1 MSKESTPI
9 LIGANP
15 ASAPV
20 VLQSR
25 MANRHGIIC
34 GATGTGKTVTLQVL
48 AEQFSQLGVSV
59 FTADVKG
66 DLSALATPGKPHEK
80 ITERL
85 EKIGI
90 SEHIFA
96 SSPLAFWD
104 LYGKNGHPVRTTIT
118 DMGPMLLSNL
128 LDLSE
133 AQDGI
138 LHIAFIVAEDK
149 EWPLVDLKDLK
160 ELLNWLAENRKTV
173 STEYGRV
180 TSNSIGAIQRRLLVL
195 DQAGADVFFGEP
207 AMDIQDLLRQDKDGR
222 GIINLLDAQQLML
235 SPTAY
240 STFLVWLLTDLF
252 KQLPEVGDQPLPKLV
267 FFFDEA
273 HLLFD
278 SAPDILLEKFEQIV
292 RLIRSKGV
300 GIYFVTQNPAD
311 IPDDVLGQCGNRIQ
325 HALRAYTPKDQKAVK
340 IAAQSFR
347 PNPDLDTV
355 SAITQLG
362 VGEALIS
369 TLDVKGQPSIV
380 ESTLIRP
387 PLSKF
392 GPSDD
397 SVRKGIMQASDLGK
411 KYDKAIDRE
420 SAYEILQKRRADE
433 QAKQHAAE
441 EAERKAAEQAER
453 MKKSQQREAKKRS
466 GSNRRRSNRQSF
478 FEAGFKSFLRSL
490 FSTLGR
496 NLLKSLENILRSR

>member
-1 MSKESTPI
+1 MAKESTPI

-15 ASAPV
+15 AGAQV
-20 VLQSR
+20 HLHSR

-34 GATGTGKTVTLQVL
+34 GATGTGKTVTLQIL
-48 AEQFSQLGVSV
+48 AEQFSLLGVPV

-90 SEHIFA
+90 VDHQFA
-96 SSPLAFWD
+96 ASPLAFWD
-104 LYGKNGHPVRTTIT
+104 VYGKNGHPVRTTIT
-118 DMGPMLLSNL
+118 DMGPLLLSNL
-128 LDLSE
+128 LDLTE

-138 LHIAFIVAEDK
+138 LHVAFTVARDK
-149 EWPLVDLKDLK
+149 KWPLVDLKDLK
-160 ELLNWLAENRKTV
+160 ELLNWLAENRVTV
-173 STEYGRV
+173 SNEYGRV

-195 DQAGADVFFGEP
+195 DQAGGGIFFGEP
-207 AMDIQDLLRQDKDGR
+207 ALDIDDLMRTTDDGR

-235 SPTAY
+235 APTAY
-240 STFLVWLLTDLF
+240 STFLVWLLTELF
-252 KQLPEVGDQPLPKLV
+252 KQLPEVGDQALPKLV

-278 SAPDILLEKFEQIV
+278 SAPDVLLEKFEQVV

-340 IAAQSFR
+340 VAAESFR

-369 TLDVKGQPSIV
+369 VLDVKGQPTV
-380 ESTLIRP
+380 VQSTLVRP

-397 SVRKGIMQASDLGK
+397 AVRRAILAESPLSGQ
-411 KYDKAIDRE
+411 YDKTIDRE
-420 SAYEILQKRRADE
+420 SAYEILKKRR
-433 QAKQHAAE
+433 
-441 EAERKAAEQAER
+441 EAEAAANKEEPEARTARQSSAKTRRKR
-453 MKKSQQREAKKRS
+453 K
-466 GSNRRRSNRQSF
+466 SNRQGY
-478 FEAGFKSFLRSL
+478 FEASFKSFLRSL
-490 FSTLGR
+490 SSRLGR
-496 NLLKSLENILRSR
+496 DLINAIIKALTKK

>member
-1 MSKESTPI
+1 MPKESTAL

-15 ASAPV
+15 AGIQV
-20 VLQSR
+20 TMQSR

-48 AEQFSQLGVSV
+48 AEQFSSMGVPV

-90 SEHIFA
+90 TDHAFA

-104 LYGKNGHPVRTTIT
+104 LYGKNGHPVRTSIT

-149 EWPLVDLKDLK
+149 NWPLVDLKDLK
-160 ELLNWLAENRKTV
+160 ELLNWLAENSKTISV
-173 STEYGRV
+173 EYGRV

-195 DQAGADVFFGEP
+195 EQSEADIFFGEP
-207 AMDIQDLLRQDKDGR
+207 ALDINDMMRQAEDGR

-235 SPTAY
+235 SPAAY
-240 STFLVWLLTDLF
+240 STFLVWMLTELF
-252 KQLPEVGDQPLPKLV
+252 KQLPEVGDQPAPKLV

-278 SAPDILLEKFEQIV
+278 SAPDILLEKFEQVV

-355 SAITQLG
+355 AAITQLG
-362 VGEALIS
+362 VGEALVS
-369 TLDVKGQPSIV
+369 TLDIKGQPTIV

-387 PLSKF
+387 PQSKF

-397 SVRKGIMQASDLGK
+397 SVRTAILAASPLSG
-411 KYDKAIDRE
+411 KYDKAVDRE
-420 SAYEILQKRRADE
+420 SAYEILKKRREAE
-433 QAKQHAAE
+433 QQAAEKEAKAAKE
-441 EAERKAAEQAER
+441 EAERIKKAKQADAKKTTR
-453 MKKSQQREAKKRS
+453 RRKKS
-466 GSNRRRSNRQSF
+466 SNRQGYL
-478 FEAGFKSFLRSL
+478 EAGFKSFLRSL